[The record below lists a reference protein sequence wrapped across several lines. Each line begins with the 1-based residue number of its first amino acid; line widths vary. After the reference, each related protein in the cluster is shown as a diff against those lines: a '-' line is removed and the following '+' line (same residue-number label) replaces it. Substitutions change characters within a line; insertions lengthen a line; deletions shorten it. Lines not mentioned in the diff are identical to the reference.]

1 MSTAIAKR
9 ETTDLIDTL
18 TTPEWPRATIEILK
32 RQVCPKGIPDDEFYV
47 FVKRCQTTGLNPLV
61 GEAYCIPRYTKG
73 PGGKHFTVH
82 TFTPSAEGMR
92 ARAGRFPDFK
102 KVDGAAV
109 CELDPVALI
118 DEGTGEVQHKVNAAK
133 PRGRLTGAWGRVV
146 KQDGTAVAVWLPAGS
161 RSGNSSF
168 WNSDPGGMLSK
179 CAMVAALRQAYPV
192 AFAGVYT
199 REEMPDDSAQPS
211 MAEQV
216 LARADGVS
224 TAASALAP
232 KVEVLPPAGP
242 TVDFGEWKGRPVSG
256 LSLAECEA
264 AQTFALTKMAESPK
278 AKWVEK
284 MRANLALIQAHAAT
298 LEPKAL
304 AQGAKAET
312 LEVPETEVVTEPR
325 EPGMEG

>member
-1 MSTAIAKR
+1 MSAIQKR
-9 ETTDLIDTL
+9 ETTDLVDTL
-18 TTPEWPRATIEILK
+18 TTQEWPRSALEILK

-61 GEAYCIPRYTKG
+61 GEAYCIPRKTKG
-73 PGGKHFTVH
+73 PNNEQITLH

-109 CELDPVALI
+109 CELDPVAMI

-146 KQDGTAVAVWLPAGS
+146 KQDGTAVVVWLPAGS

-192 AFAGVYT
+192 AFAGVYA
-199 REEMPDDSAQPS
+199 REEMPDEASTPS
-211 MAEQV
+211 MAETV
-216 LARADGVS
+216 LSRASGDAPVS
-224 TAASALAP
+224 AP
-232 KVEVLPPAGP
+232 KVEVLPPVGP
-242 TVDFGEWKGRPVSG
+242 TVDFGEWKGRPVAG
-256 LSLAECEA
+256 LSLEECDA
-264 AQTFALTKMAESPK
+264 AQTVALEKMKESPN
-278 AKWVEK
+278 AKWVPK
-284 MRANLALIQAHAAT
+284 MQASLALIQAHREALVA
-298 LEPKAL
+298 PKAPEPED
-304 AQGAKAET
+304 AQ
-312 LEVPETEVVTEPR
+312 TEPSEPR
-325 EPGMEG
+325 EPGQEG